1 MVIEKADTKDGE
13 RESRVKGY
21 GVPGQG
27 DVIKQDGQRGLS
39 GDVKEARGRT

>member
-1 MVIEKADTKDGE
+1 MLSGGDKNNGEK
-13 RESRVKGY
+13 ESRGKGY

-27 DVIKQDGQRGLS
+27 DAIKQDGQRGLS